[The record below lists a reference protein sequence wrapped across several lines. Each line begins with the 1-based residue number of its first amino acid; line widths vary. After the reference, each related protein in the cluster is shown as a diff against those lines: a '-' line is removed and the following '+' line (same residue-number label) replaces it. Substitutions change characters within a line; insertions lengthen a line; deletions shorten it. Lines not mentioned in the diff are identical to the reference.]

1 MIKFLIILMV
11 VVVAAVSGALILLED
26 PGYALFSYAGVTVE
40 TTLSML
46 FVLAVIGFV
55 GIVVGIRL
63 VKLTVFLPDNMYAWG
78 QRRREQRVQQYFY
91 TGLRALAEGRWK
103 KAEKLLIT
111 SVKHSEL
118 PLLNYL
124 AAARAA
130 QHMGSHEKRDQ
141 YLQLAMKSDKQADL
155 ATELTQAELQLVQGQ
170 REQALASL
178 NSLVEKDPHNA
189 FVKEMLLT
197 VYQELGEWKSLKEK
211 LPEFRKLEIIS
222 SNDADQLEQ
231 EILLHLIQDNFLLKD
246 VASLQA
252 SWDALTK
259 KQKSN
264 VVLIQEYAKQFI
276 SLDQDDKAERL
287 LSDAIKK
294 QWNKNLVYLYGQV
307 KSSLPDQQLKL
318 AEGWTKSHDRDAIVN
333 LSLGRICMRNK
344 LWGKA
349 RIYLE
354 RSIEL
359 GARAETYFELGVL
372 LEHLNDK
379 DASLLCYR
387 NGLKLTVND
396 IDIQEP
402 DFSDVGDW
410 R

>member
-11 VVVAAVSGALILLED
+11 VVVAAVSGALILLQD

-55 GIVVGIRL
+55 GIIVTVRL
-63 VKLTVFLPDNMYAWG
+63 VKLTVFLPDHMYAWG

-91 TGLRALAEGRWK
+91 KGLRALAEGRWK
-103 KAEKLLIT
+103 KAEKLLVT

-130 QHMGSHEKRDQ
+130 QHMGSHEKRDH
-141 YLQLAMKSDKQADL
+141 YLQLAMKSDEQSDL
-155 ATELTQAELQLVQGQ
+155 ATELTQAELLLVQGQ
-170 REQALASL
+170 REQALATL

-197 VYQELGEWKSLKEK
+197 VYQQLGEWKRLKEK
-211 LPEFRKLEIIS
+211 LPEFRKLDIIS
-222 SNDADQLEQ
+222 ERDADELEL
-231 EILLHLIQDNFLLKD
+231 ETLLHLVRDNVLQKD
-246 VASLQA
+246 VSNLQA

-264 VVLIQEYAKQFI
+264 AVLIQEYAKQFI
-276 SLDQDDKAERL
+276 SLNNDDKAEYL
-287 LSDAIKK
+287 LSDAIKR

-318 AEGWTKSHDRDAIVN
+318 AESWTKSHARDAIVN

-354 RSIEL
+354 KSIEL
-359 GARAETYFELGVL
+359 GARAETYFELGAL
-372 LEHLNDK
+372 LEHLEDK

-387 NGLKLTVND
+387 NGLKLAVND
-396 IDIQEP
+396 IDIQVP
-402 DFSDVGDW
+402 DFGDAED
-410 R
+410 